1 MWSYVLFTYSDEFNE
16 YRKQRRTK
24 LDAEGH
30 VYGLYYILLLSTPE
44 GAVLLVLSGAV

>member
-1 MWSYVLFTYSDEFNE
+1 MWSYVLYTYSDEFIV

-24 LDAEGH
+24 LDAEGN

-44 GAVLLVLSGAV
+44 GTVLLVLSGAV